1 MSLLTS
7 LQDVVIEICLILSGK
22 VFVCFFPLTI
32 YEMCRNYATK
42 FVPGN

>member
-7 LQDVVIEICLILSGK
+7 LQDVIEICLIHVSVL
-22 VFVCFFPLTI
+22 FVCFFPLTI